1 MLRGELL
8 LWSRE
13 FSGIFELYAFLPEFK
28 LILISR
34 TRLENR
40 IFTLPKS
47 NFRRFSSWH
56 DDFKLPPLVRIV
68 VLPSELIQRAS
79 MVDPEGRSVILVV
92 EDEPSYQDALNVGL
106 TVEGFVVVAANN
118 LAQARELLVSSKPDL
133 VLLDVMLPDGS
144 GVDFCRE
151 VNDSAST
158 PVIMVSARS
167 SEVDIVLGLELGAAD
182 YVTKPYRLRELIAR
196 IRAVLRRPA
205 NEATTDE
212 LITFGPLR
220 MDLLRRSLTRDGAA
234 IELSRKE
241 FDLLALLASR
251 LGQVVTREHCLDT
264 LWWGLELSDTRTLDT
279 HVKRLRQKIELD
291 PANPKHLVTIRGVGF
306 RLDQ

>member
-1 MLRGELL
+1 
-8 LWSRE
+8 
-13 FSGIFELYAFLPEFK
+13 
-28 LILISR
+28 
-34 TRLENR
+34 
-40 IFTLPKS
+40 
-47 NFRRFSSWH
+47 
-56 DDFKLPPLVRIV
+56 
-68 VLPSELIQRAS
+68 

-106 TVEGFVVVAANN
+106 TVEGFVVVAAHG
-118 LAQARELLVSSKPDL
+118 LAEARQLLMSSKPDL
-133 VLLDVMLPDGS
+133 ILLDVMLPDGS
-144 GVDFCRE
+144 GIDFCRE
-151 VNDSAST
+151 IHGSST
-158 PVIMVSARS
+158 VPVIMVTARS
-167 SEVDIVLGLELGAAD
+167 SEVDVVLGLEIGAAD
-182 YVTKPYRLRELIAR
+182 YVTKPYRLRELVAR

-205 NEATTDE
+205 SEAATDE

-220 MDLLRRSLTRDGAA
+220 MDLLRRAVSRDGVD

-291 PANPKHLVTIRGVGF
+291 PADPKHLVTIRGVGF